1 MNFKIFGSLKLSLLY
16 VKFFNIFYYFIVY
29 IIIYYNILFLKL
41 KVVVINLEIFYYFE
55 DKINRIFKLEL
66 C

>member
-1 MNFKIFGSLKLSLLY
+1 MLNFFLIFI
-16 VKFFNIFYYFIVY
+16 NYFI
-29 IIIYYNILFLKL
+29 IFNNILFLKI
-41 KVVVINLEIFYYFE
+41 KIVVINLEIFYYFE